1 MMSDEQ
7 DKWGDWIEWNGGKC
21 PVDDDVAVSV
31 MLRFGSTMEVGD
43 RPSRLRWEHDGCPSD
58 IAAYRIVRPASP
70 AAGAPSSAP
79 ADTHSTIVTRLH
91 IVPSGE
97 TLDSENALSVSIV
110 EGGAADYVEIERGGN
125 NGLLQI
131 DASEWPRLRDAVDQ
145 IVKNARG

>member
-7 DKWGDWIEWNGGKC
+7 NVQDSWIEWRGGDC
-21 PVDDDVAVSV
+21 PVPGGEIV
-31 MLRFGSTMEVGD
+31 MIKIRSGEALGPEPAENYDWHSLDEG
-43 RPSRLRWEHDGCPSD
+43 SD
-58 IAAYRIVRPASP
+58 IMAYRVMPPASP
-70 AAGAPSSAP
+70 AADAPSIAP

-110 EGGAADYVEIERGGN
+110 EGGATDYVEIERGGN

-145 IVKNARG
+145 IVKNVRG